1 MSLNI
6 CQFKIEP
13 RMPLLLDA
21 VNFQFS
27 LWRRFRT
34 TADDDDNN
42 NENDNRQHTN
52 FDQKSSPLAQVSE
65 RLPQVS

>member
-1 MSLNI
+1 
-6 CQFKIEP
+6 
-13 RMPLLLDA
+13 MPLLLDA

-52 FDQKSSPLAQVSE
+52 FDQKSSVTFGSGEWAFGSGELKNWH
-65 RLPQVS
+65 